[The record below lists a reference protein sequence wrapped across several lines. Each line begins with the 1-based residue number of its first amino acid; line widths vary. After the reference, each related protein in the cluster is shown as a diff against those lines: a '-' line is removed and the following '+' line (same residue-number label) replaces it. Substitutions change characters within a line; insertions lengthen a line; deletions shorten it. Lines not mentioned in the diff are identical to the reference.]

1 MPASKRLAS
10 SFAPMRRPISTWG
23 QGLAAEAARV
33 LIRYGFEALGFNE
46 IIASTDASNEASIRV
61 MEKAGM
67 TFQKRVLLDGLDT
80 IYYVISRATFEAVDL
95 S

>member
-1 MPASKRLAS
+1 MPASKRLVS
-10 SFAPMRRPISTWG
+10 CFAPMRRPISTWG
-23 QGLAAEAARV
+23 QGLAAAAARV

-67 TFQKRVLLDGLDT
+67 TFQKRLLLDGLDT

-95 S
+95 A